1 MLGEKK
7 TLPFW
12 RRRRPNFLALERALT
27 LESVREERH
36 TDTEHAVIEQRAA
49 QRRFEE
55 SKGKINPP
63 T

>member
-12 RRRRPNFLALERALT
+12 SRRRPNLLAMERAMAP
-27 LESVREERH
+27 EKQRGERH
-36 TDTEHAVIEQRAA
+36 TDTEHAVIEQKAA

-55 SKGKINPP
+55 SKGKVRPAA
-63 T
+63 

>member
-7 TLPFW
+7 TLQFW
-12 RRRRPNFLALERALT
+12 RRRRPNFLSLERAL
-27 LESVREERH
+27 SSDDHRDERRSEA
-36 TDTEHAVIEQRAA
+36 EHAMLGQKAS

-55 SKGKINPP
+55 TKGKIHPP

>member
-1 MLGEKK
+1 
-7 TLPFW
+7 
-12 RRRRPNFLALERALT
+12 
-27 LESVREERH
+27 VREERH

-55 SKGKINPP
+55 SKGKIHPP